1 MHTYIRDVPMG
12 THLAG
17 ANAADAVQRR
27 THRVG
32 RAGARVAA
40 VRRAA
45 GSRAALLA
53 AVTER
58 AIGCPDSAV
67 EDTERVVAP
76 FAELRH
82 GQRVLTK

>member
-1 MHTYIRDVPMG
+1 MR
-12 THLAG
+12 THLAC
-17 ANAADAVQRR
+17 ADAADAVQGRP
-27 THRVG
+27 HRVG

-45 GSRAALLA
+45 RSRAALLA

-58 AIGCPDSAV
+58 AIGRPDTAM
-67 EDTERVVAP
+67 EDAERVVAP

-82 GQRVLTK
+82 GQRVLTA